1 MLKKTFIDLL
11 ENFTNNNSLIIDLWQ
26 EIEQNYSESKRHYH
40 NLSHLE
46 NLLKQLIEVKHEIEN
61 WETVLFTMFY
71 HDIIYIAT
79 NTDNEEKSAEL
90 AAKRMKEIKVSEN
103 IIEKCKSQI
112 LATKKHLTDTNS
124 DTNYFL
130 DADISIF
137 GYTDEVYN
145 KYRKNVRME
154 YLYYPSVIY
163 NKGRIQI
170 LKDFVNQGTIFK
182 TEYFRTKFEKQA
194 RQNIL
199 KEIEKLELVKDSYYL
214 NHSQQWK
221 FNIEEDG
228 DYSEFFY
235 FGAELLDQTSKVK
248 KIKFYPGFFDSG
260 YYKFIFKNVKL
271 HLEWEGMLGVNLR
284 TEPNPSDEDVSVAK
298 EIYEL
303 LKSVRNKNYA

>member
-90 AAKRMKEIKVSEN
+90 AAKRMKEIKVSDN

-145 KYRKNVRME
+145 K
-154 YLYYPSVIY
+154 
-163 NKGRIQI
+163 
-170 LKDFVNQGTIFK
+170 
-182 TEYFRTKFEKQA
+182 
-194 RQNIL
+194 
-199 KEIEKLELVKDSYYL
+199 
-214 NHSQQWK
+214 
-221 FNIEEDG
+221 
-228 DYSEFFY
+228 
-235 FGAELLDQTSKVK
+235 
-248 KIKFYPGFFDSG
+248 
-260 YYKFIFKNVKL
+260 
-271 HLEWEGMLGVNLR
+271 
-284 TEPNPSDEDVSVAK
+284 
-298 EIYEL
+298 
-303 LKSVRNKNYA
+303 

>member
-1 MLKKTFIDLL
+1 
-11 ENFTNNNSLIIDLWQ
+11 
-26 EIEQNYSESKRHYH
+26 KRHYH

-46 NLLKQLIEVKHEIEN
+46 NLLKQLIKVKHEIEN

-90 AAKRMKEIKVSEN
+90 AAKRMKEIKVSDN

-170 LKDFVNQGTIFK
+170 LKDFVNQDTIFK

-221 FNIEEDG
+221 FNI
-228 DYSEFFY
+228 
-235 FGAELLDQTSKVK
+235 
-248 KIKFYPGFFDSG
+248 
-260 YYKFIFKNVKL
+260 
-271 HLEWEGMLGVNLR
+271 
-284 TEPNPSDEDVSVAK
+284 
-298 EIYEL
+298 
-303 LKSVRNKNYA
+303 